1 MIEMMLKRL
10 FDIAIIIVFSP
21 FLSIFALII
30 SLILFLKQGRP
41 IFFIQNRV
49 GKNNQKFKLY
59 KFRTM
64 ETSAEEDFHKSHY
77 LDLAKG
83 KSIEPNNSPLEPI
96 RIENDDRITNTGSI
110 LRRTSLDELPNIL
123 NVIRGDMLLVGPRP
137 LVDYESELYGK
148 YNEKRHSVLP
158 GITGLLQ
165 INDRNTKDFA
175 KWYEYDISYIENWT
189 IYLDLKIIFLTP
201 FAILKKNS
209 KGF

>member
-30 SLILFLKQGRP
+30 SLILLLKQGRP

-96 RIENDDRITNTGSI
+96 RIENDDRITNTGSM

-123 NVIRGDMLLVGPRP
+123 NVIRGDMSLVGPRP

-158 GITGLLQ
+158 GITGLAQ
-165 INDRNTKDFA
+165 VQGR
-175 KWYEYDISYIENWT
+175 
-189 IYLDLKIIFLTP
+189 LDLSLQERLFWDLKYIDSYSILNDIKII
-201 FAILKKNS
+201 LKTISSVLS
-209 KGF
+209 KRGAN